1 MTCLFCARAI
11 GALYGRL
18 FGRAMCEIFGHYG
31 GNITEPER
39 WEWLD
44 PGVFALLGA
53 ASFLAGTSHLPGKI
67 R

>member
-1 MTCLFCARAI
+1 MFCRAI

-18 FGRAMCEIFGHYG
+18 FGRFMCEIFDKLEL
-31 GNITEPER
+31 TENEMEA
-39 WEWLD
+39 WEWMD

-53 ASFLAGTSHLPGKI
+53 ASFLAGTSRLPGTWP